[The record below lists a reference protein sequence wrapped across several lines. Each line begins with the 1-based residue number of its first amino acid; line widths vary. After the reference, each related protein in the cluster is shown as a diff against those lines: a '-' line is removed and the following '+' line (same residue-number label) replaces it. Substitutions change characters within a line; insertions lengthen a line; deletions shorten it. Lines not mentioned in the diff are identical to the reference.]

1 MSSTTTRANN
11 RRRNFFA
18 GTAGDG
24 LSSFVVTPFVIF
36 NQKNV
41 IKFFKSLDNGKL
53 VSFKLL
59 IVRLVRII
67 KKKLLKRY
75 KFANKVTKIR
85 NNL

>member
-18 GTAGDG
+18 VTAVDG

-59 IVRLVRII
+59 IVR
-67 KKKLLKRY
+67 
-75 KFANKVTKIR
+75 
-85 NNL
+85 